1 MAVELRLGRA
11 LLVAGALG
19 LGLSAAWAEPQV
31 VPGLVT
37 VRENGMAQLHFLAQ
51 PPSGQPVYV
60 QLPGRGGKA
69 QCCTRVPF
77 SALKPLAQADE
88 RVSRDADQ
96 AVFSYAVNHQLP
108 GRFGLGGFLGVA
120 MSAPKVA
127 AAGKG
132 VMVVAAQGQSR
143 APRTQAHVCQGQE
156 GVNLI
161 ARTGQR
167 VQLLYLSFGYEA
179 EVEPGSAC
187 TASDLKLIE
196 QAGD

>member
-11 LLVAGALG
+11 LLVAGAMW
-19 LGLSAAWAEPQV
+19 LGLSAAWAEPQL
-31 VPGLVT
+31 VPGLVS
-37 VRENGMAQLHFLAQ
+37 VRENGMAQLHFMAQ
-51 PPSGQPVYV
+51 PPAGQPVFV

-69 QCCTRVPF
+69 QCCTRLPF
-77 SALKPLAQADE
+77 SALKPLAQPNE
-88 RVSRDADQ
+88 
-96 AVFSYAVNHQLP
+96 AVTGPAGEAAFSYAVDHPLP
-108 GRFGLGGFLGVA
+108 GRFGLGGFIGVA
-120 MSAPKVA
+120 MSAPKVT

-132 VMVVAAQGQSR
+132 VVTVPAPGQ
-143 APRTQAHVCQGQE
+143 PRTQAHLCQGQE

-167 VQLLYLSFGYEA
+167 VQLLYLGFGYEA
-179 EVEPGSAC
+179 EAEPGSAC

>member
-1 MAVELRLGRA
+1 MAIDFRAGRA
-11 LLVAGALG
+11 LLVLSAIG
-19 LGLSAAWAEPQV
+19 LGNSCAWAEPQV
-31 VPGLVT
+31 VPGLVS

-51 PPSGQPVYV
+51 PPAGQPVFV
-60 QLPGRGGKA
+60 QLPGRRGGKA

-77 SALKPLAQADE
+77 SALKPLAQADKQ
-88 RVSRDADQ
+88 VTRDTGQ
-96 AVFSYAVNHQLP
+96 PVFSFTVDHKLP

-127 AAGKG
+127 AAGKKG
-132 VMVVAAQGQSR
+132 VLAVAAKGQ
-143 APRTQAHVCQGQE
+143 PRTQAHLCQGQE

-167 VQLLYLSFGYEA
+167 VQLMYFSFGYEA
-179 EVEPGSAC
+179 EADPGSAC
-187 TASDLKLIE
+187 TANDLKLIE

>member
-1 MAVELRLGRA
+1 MAIDFRPGRA
-11 LLVAGALG
+11 LWVLG
-19 LGLSAAWAEPQV
+19 TVWLGVSCAWAEPQV
-31 VPGLVT
+31 VPGLIS
-37 VRENGMAQLHFLAQ
+37 VRENGMAQLHFMAQ
-51 PPSGQPVYV
+51 LPAGQPVFV

-69 QCCTRVPF
+69 QCCTRLPF
-77 SALKPLAQADE
+77 SALKPLAQPNESVTGPAGE
-88 RVSRDADQ
+88 A
-96 AVFSYAVNHQLP
+96 AFSYVVDHKLP
-108 GRFGLGGFLGVA
+108 GRFGLGGFIGVA

-132 VMVVAAQGQSR
+132 VAAVMPKTQQ
-143 APRTQAHVCQGQE
+143 RTQAHLCQGQE

-167 VQLLYLSFGYEA
+167 VQLMYFSFGYEA
-179 EVEPGSAC
+179 EAEPGSAC

>member
-1 MAVELRLGRA
+1 MAADLRLGRV
-11 LLVAGALG
+11 LWVAGAVW
-19 LGLSAAWAEPQV
+19 LGLSTAWAEPQAV
-31 VPGLVT
+31 AGLVS
-37 VRENGMAQLHFLAQ
+37 VRENGMAQLHFMAR
-51 PPSGQPVYV
+51 PPAGQPVFV

-69 QCCTRVPF
+69 QCCTRLPF
-77 SALKPLAQADE
+77 SALKPLAQPNESVTGPAGE
-88 RVSRDADQ
+88 A
-96 AVFSYAVNHQLP
+96 AFSYAVNHQLP
-108 GRFGLGGFLGVA
+108 GRFGLGGFIGVA
-120 MSAPKVA
+120 MSAPKAA

-132 VMVVAAQGQSR
+132 VAAVAPKAQL
-143 APRTQAHVCQGQE
+143 RTQAHLCQGQE

-167 VQLLYLSFGYEA
+167 VQLLYLGFGYEA